1 MSTRCGD
8 RSRRSFR
15 VLIPLGVV
23 AILGGVACTA
33 REAAVNDVRVK
44 GTDYAFDAP
53 DTLPAGQTAFT
64 FENAGQVPHEMILVR
79 LKQGVTLPEV
89 LEAASAG
96 ADPGDFT
103 EGGAAILIA
112 SPGDTAGT
120 RMLVDLLPGRTYALV
135 CNFEDGA
142 GKPPHV
148 ALGMAKSIEVG
159 AP

>member
-1 MSTRCGD
+1 MLTRCGD
-8 RSRRSFR
+8 RSPGSVS
-15 VLIPLGVV
+15 VLIRLGVV
-23 AILGGVACTA
+23 AILCCVACTA
-33 REAAVNDVRVK
+33 REAAVNHVAVK
-44 GTDYAFDAP
+44 GTDYAFDVP
-53 DTLPAGQTAFT
+53 ETLPAGQTAFT

-79 LKQGVTLPEV
+79 LKEGVTLPQV

-96 ADPGDFT
+96 TDPAEFT

-159 AP
+159 TP